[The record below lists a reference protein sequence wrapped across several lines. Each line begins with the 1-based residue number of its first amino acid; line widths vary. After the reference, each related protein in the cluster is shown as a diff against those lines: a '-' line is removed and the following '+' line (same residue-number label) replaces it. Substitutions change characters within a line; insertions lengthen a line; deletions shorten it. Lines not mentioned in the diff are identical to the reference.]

1 VETHPQ
7 LTPPPAAGGAPAGPG
22 GKTGAAPTRSSAL
35 PVGAVRTLFRQTP
48 VALFGNVVG
57 MLLIAFVYG
66 DVAEPWRLAAWY
78 VPTMVLWL
86 LRLLQWL
93 VYGRRTDLDDAT
105 VLRQRWPLA
114 ALALAQG
121 AMWGVAAWLFWGV
134 GGTFEKIT
142 LLLMLSTYSLGSVQI
157 LATQQLLFLP
167 FVSLVFLPAILRVA
181 LDTTQSDHLAL
192 AGVML
197 LLFAATVLMG
207 RTYRGAL
214 ADAVALR
221 LRTEELAAQLAVQKE
236 RAEQARAAAETANR
250 AKTQFFAAASHDLR
264 QPLHAM
270 GLFAEALR
278 QRSHD
283 PQVLP
288 LVHSINESVDALEG
302 LFAELLDITR
312 IDSGGIDVQ
321 LQLVP
326 LRDVFA
332 RLRLH
337 FEPIAFEK
345 GLQLKLRGDH
355 HVAHTDAVVLD
366 RILRNLVS
374 NALRYTPDGGVL
386 VTCRARPEGLL
397 LQVWDS
403 GIGIAPEHLPRVF
416 DEFFQVQRSAVDAAQ
431 RKGLGLGLAIVQR
444 LARLLG
450 TQVHVRSRVGHG
462 TVFSLVV
469 PAGQAARSFD
479 ARVVAAA
486 PVPAAPTLHGRSIVV
501 VEDDPGVR
509 EGLVVL
515 LQGWGAQVQ
524 AFDGMQP
531 VQAWLASPA
540 FAPPDLLILDYR
552 LPGTATGLDVLATVR
567 AACGA
572 RRVPAIVVSGST
584 MGGLEAQ
591 AAVRDYHLLVKPV
604 LPNKLR
610 AMVSFKLGVR

>member
-1 VETHPQ
+1 VEAHTQ
-7 LTPPPAAGGAPAGPG
+7 LTPPPAAAGAPATAGDKP
-22 GKTGAAPTRSSAL
+22 GAAPGRSPAL

-57 MLLIAFVYG
+57 MLLIGFVYG
-66 DVAEPWRLAAWY
+66 DVAEPWRLMAWY
-78 VPTMVLWL
+78 VPTLVLWL
-86 LRLLQWL
+86 LRLAQWL
-93 VYGRRTDLDDAT
+93 LVGRRADADDTT
-105 VLRQRWPLA
+105 VLRQRGLLA
-114 ALALAQG
+114 TLALAQG

-167 FVSLVFLPAILRVA
+167 FVSLVFLPAVVRVA
-181 LDTTQSDHLAL
+181 LDTTQPDHLAL
-192 AGVML
+192 ATVML

-207 RTYRGAL
+207 HTYRGAL

-236 RAEQARAAAETANR
+236 RAEQARAVAETANR

-288 LVHSINESVDALEG
+288 LVHSINESVDALES

-312 IDSGGIDVQ
+312 IDSGGVDVQ
-321 LQLVP
+321 PQPVP
-326 LRDVFA
+326 MRDVFA

-345 GLQLKLRGDH
+345 GLQLEFRGGT
-355 HVAHTDAVVLD
+355 HVAFTDAVVLE
-366 RILRNLVS
+366 RMLRNLVS
-374 NALRYTPDGGVL
+374 NAIRYTHDGGVL
-386 VTCRARPEGLL
+386 VSCRMRRAGLL

-416 DEFFQVQRSAVDAAQ
+416 DEFYQVQRSAIDAGQ

-444 LARLLG
+444 LARLLA
-450 TQVHVRSRVGHG
+450 TQVQVRSRVGHG
-462 TVFSLVV
+462 TVFSFVV
-469 PAGQAARSFD
+469 PAGQPLRSFD
-479 ARVVAAA
+479 AEVTAAA
-486 PVPAAPTLHGRSIVV
+486 KVSATPSLNGRCIVV
-501 VEDDPGVR
+501 VEDDPSVR

-515 LQGWGAQVQ
+515 LQGWGARVQ
-524 AFDGMQP
+524 AFDGMQS
-531 VQAWLASPA
+531 VQAWLAAPV
-540 FAPPDLLILDYR
+540 FAPPDLLIVDYR
-552 LPGTATGLDVLATVR
+552 LPGEATGLDVLATVR

-584 MGGLEAQ
+584 MGGLESQ
-591 AAVRDYHLLVKPV
+591 AADRDYHLLVKPV